1 MSGPSLR
8 GRWRRL
14 KLGLP
19 TVLGLKPRGWFIPH
33 RYAPLLPPPGAQPP
47 YPAIERLFE
56 EATGTFTGVLD
67 AVDAHATQ
75 LESVKSLFDQSWFP
89 SLDAAVAY
97 ALVRERKPQHIIEVG
112 SGHSTRVLSKALG
125 GLGEII
131 AVDPAPRADIIDLP
145 GVRVVPSTLQAA
157 PADLFNVLKAGD
169 ALFIDS
175 SHILMP
181 GSDADILLNRVLP
194 AAPAGTLVHIH
205 DIFLPFDYPAIW
217 GWRAYNEQQ
226 GVVPMLTTGAYR
238 PLFSSAWAE
247 RRLDRPAGLV
257 GGGAPAAAGRRPAG
271 QPLARKAL
279 MLGRLRGWLFG
290 ASGVERLPERVR
302 DAIRRQQEQSEILI
316 GWAELVAGRPAVR
329 RLRDHQH
336 GDRRGAG
343 RLLVRYRMSSSCTP
357 CSRWAAWCWPIAG
370 PCRNGC
376 STCRWSS
383 TWPCCWG

>member
-1 MSGPSLR
+1 M
-8 GRWRRL
+8 
-14 KLGLP
+14 GLP

-47 YPAIERLFE
+47 YPAVERLFE
-56 EATGTFTGVLD
+56 DARATFTGVLD
-67 AVDAHATQ
+67 AVDAHASQ
-75 LESVKSLFDQSWFP
+75 LEAIKSLFDQSWFP

-97 ALVRERKPQHIIEVG
+97 ALVRERKPRHIIEVG

-145 GVRVVPSTLQAA
+145 GVRVVSSTLQAA
-157 PADLFNVLKAGD
+157 PADLFDVLKAGD

-247 RRLDRPAGLV
+247 RRLTDR
-257 GGGAPAAAGRRPAG
+257 
-271 QPLARKAL
+271 LASSVVA
-279 MLGRLRGWLFG
+279 
-290 ASGVERLPERVR
+290 RLPRPD
-302 DAIRRQQEQSEILI
+302 DAL
-316 GWAELVAGRPAVR
+316 PASLWLEKR
-329 RLRDHQH
+329 
-336 GDRRGAG
+336 
-343 RLLVRYRMSSSCTP
+343 
-357 CSRWAAWCWPIAG
+357 
-370 PCRNGC
+370 
-376 STCRWSS
+376 
-383 TWPCCWG
+383 

>member
-19 TVLGLKPRGWFIPH
+19 TVLGMKPRGWFIPH

-47 YPAIERLFE
+47 YPAIERLFD
-56 EATGTFTGVLD
+56 EAKATFTGVLD
-67 AVDAHATQ
+67 AVDAHAAQ
-75 LESVKSLFDQSWFP
+75 LEGVKSLFDQSWFP

-181 GSDADILLNRVLP
+181 GLSLI
-194 AAPAGTLVHIH
+194 HI
-205 DIFLPFDYPAIW
+205 
-217 GWRAYNEQQ
+217 
-226 GVVPMLTTGAYR
+226 
-238 PLFSSAWAE
+238 
-247 RRLDRPAGLV
+247 
-257 GGGAPAAAGRRPAG
+257 
-271 QPLARKAL
+271 
-279 MLGRLRGWLFG
+279 
-290 ASGVERLPERVR
+290 
-302 DAIRRQQEQSEILI
+302 
-316 GWAELVAGRPAVR
+316 
-329 RLRDHQH
+329 
-336 GDRRGAG
+336 
-343 RLLVRYRMSSSCTP
+343 
-357 CSRWAAWCWPIAG
+357 
-370 PCRNGC
+370 
-376 STCRWSS
+376 
-383 TWPCCWG
+383 